1 MEKFDPASMPD
12 TVSPV
17 VKALRVF
24 VETTI
29 DEEVENAEF
38 EYGTFIAEAVQDSL
52 RSATR
57 KIFHKNP
64 NVHNAVGDN
73 INAYD
78 AEITELFGIEAE

>member
-1 MEKFDPASMPD
+1 MEKFDPASMPN

-24 VETTI
+24 VETTV
-29 DEEVENAEF
+29 DEEVANAEF
-38 EYGTFIAEAVQDSL
+38 EYGTFIAEAVQDAL
-52 RSATR
+52 RNVTR

-64 NVHNAVGDN
+64 DVHTAVGDN

-78 AEITELFGIEAE
+78 AAITELFGIEAE